1 MAYQVLGNVI
11 ISDSREL
18 LGVGTA
24 GINTALF
31 VGETFEVDAV
41 SGVTTAAG
49 LTIGASGGT
58 IFTEVSTNF
67 GVSSAATSLA
77 SAEAIVNYVGSQ
89 IVAGAVLDFTDGTTA
104 GEVGLGT
111 ETFSILGTAN
121 EIVSTT
127 AVAAGNTVTFSLS
140 NTLEL
145 PGSFAFAASAADT
158 ITSIGINTDLGGAT
172 PSANVLPTQ
181 QAVKE
186 YVDAQVGIVTTGD
199 GDLNVNNIDAAGYVQ
214 VGAGLTANGG
224 LDVVGHSELDTL
236 RVSGLSTFLGTAEF
250 DGLVQLDLGANLLAG
265 QALGIQTNDGTL
277 QSITHVGV
285 NTGLVETGAASDNVL
300 PTERAVKLYVDSQVE
315 AANQLAFEGDNALE
329 GDIDLANE
337 TLFILGGTNIDT
349 DVSIGAGNT
358 ITISLEDT
366 VVLAGGLQVGT
377 GLTVVAGG
385 ANITG
390 VCSATDFNST
400 SDISKKENIE
410 EIDNAL
416 SKVEALRGVLF
427 DWKDGSGRSGG
438 IIAQEVEAVLP
449 ELVRENGDHK
459 TVIYNG
465 LIGLL
470 INAVKELSAEVEEL
484 KKHHQ

>member
-24 GINTALF
+24 GINTALY
-31 VGETFEVDAV
+31 VGESFEVDAV
-41 SGVTTAAG
+41 SGVATAAG
-49 LTIGASGGT
+49 LSLGASGGV
-58 IFTEVSTNF
+58 IYNSVSTDL
-67 GVSSAATSLA
+67 GISSAATDLA

-111 ETFSILGTAN
+111 ETFSILGTDN

-140 NTLEL
+140 TALEL
-145 PGSFAFAASAADT
+145 PGSLAFAAVPGDT
-158 ITSIGINTDLGGAT
+158 ITSIGVNTDLGGAT
-172 PSANVLPTQ
+172 PSANILPTQ

-199 GDLNVNNIDAAGYVQ
+199 GDLNVNNIDASGYVQ
-214 VGAGLTANGG
+214 VGSGLTANGG
-224 LDVVGHSELDTL
+224 LDVVGHAELDTL
-236 RVSGLSTFLGTAEF
+236 RVSGLSTFQSLVAL
-250 DGLVQLDLGANLLAG
+250 DGGANLLAG
-265 QALGIQTNDGTL
+265 QSLGIQTADGTL

-285 NTGLVETGAASDNVL
+285 NTGLLELGGLPSNNVL
-300 PTERAVKLYVDSQVE
+300 PTERAVKLYIDSQVE
-315 AANQLAFEGDNALE
+315 AANQLAFEGDNAVE

-337 TLFILGGTNIDT
+337 TLFVLGGTNIDT
-349 DVSIGAGNT
+349 DVAIGAGNT

-400 SDISKKENIE
+400 SDINKKENIE
-410 EIDNAL
+410 EIPAAL
-416 SKVEALRGVLF
+416 EKVEALRGVLF